1 MVAVHGLRL
10 RPAYPLLAL
19 RERAVYAVCGEMSMS
34 QRDGGMTMTRVGTC
48 SICGGDVRGVR
59 GAWMSILPSPPD
71 TCSNCGAV
79 AGGDGIQMTPRPGPR
94 RQYRT
99 IRATGTNANGP
110 RSPYDTDACS
120 RTRR

>member
-48 SICGGDVRGVR
+48 SICGGDVRDL
-59 GAWMSILPSPPD
+59 WMSILPSPPD
-71 TCSNCGAV
+71 TCGAV
-79 AGGDGIQMTPRPGPR
+79 AGGDVIQMTPRPGPR
-94 RQYRT
+94 RRYRT

-110 RSPYDTDACS
+110 RSPYDTDECS
-120 RTRR
+120 RTRS